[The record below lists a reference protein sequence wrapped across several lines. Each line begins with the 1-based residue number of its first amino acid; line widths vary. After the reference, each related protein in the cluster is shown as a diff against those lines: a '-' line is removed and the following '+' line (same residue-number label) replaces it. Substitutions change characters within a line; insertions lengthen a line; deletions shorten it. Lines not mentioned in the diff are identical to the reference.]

1 MDRDYIKRF
10 KAGQRKLS
18 ARNLNK
24 IVDAA
29 DRRLQAVPP
38 LRVTRTQRADIISLS
53 SHGRWWTGR
62 IDPSDQP
69 SDYSDYRYFV
79 RKCRPTNS
87 DAVSDEALNWED
99 KPWPDSDIYT
109 VCNLAEVNP
118 DSLATPYHNVPS
130 DTRVLVYELEDKS
143 LPPQWRKVMS
153 VAPLP
158 MPSDANVWVLMA
170 SDGNISWTKVSDFAC
185 P

>member
-1 MDRDYIKRF
+1 MDRTKIDKFRQ
-10 KAGQRKLS
+10 GQRQISAGNMNKLVEA
-18 ARNLNK
+18 ARRK
-24 IVDAA
+24 IVA
-29 DRRLQAVPP
+29 LPP
-38 LRVTRTQRADIISLS
+38 LTIRNTPESTILSLN
-53 SHGRWWTGR
+53 SHGRWWVGK

-79 RKCRPTNS
+79 KRCHPTNS
-87 DAVSDEALNWED
+87 DATSDEALNWEN
-99 KPWPDSDIYT
+99 KGWPDSDVHT

-118 DSLATPYHNVPS
+118 ASLATPYHNVPS